1 MNLRQLNGLSPHL
14 VETNGYLDQLY
25 RMLQDSDSNVVTNVI
40 FVLNEL
46 CIATGGL
53 EVRQSTVMGLLNR
66 IGEFSEWGL
75 NAILDLVARY
85 QPASDDEAFAIMNLL
100 DPVLRTAN
108 SGSVLATFKC
118 FMRLTR
124 TMPELQAQIYSRA
137 KPPLLTLVT
146 GAHAESQFTTLKHLE
161 LILHQPAARGIFDDE
176 YRQFF
181 VRYNEPPHV
190 KHLKVDLLPLIA
202 NEQNAKDIAAELGEY
217 VTDVDSELSKRAIRS
232 IGAIAMK
239 IGAVSEDMT
248 ASLMELIDMDS
259 SYVRSEAAIVVGN
272 VIRVNPALSNLVLPF
287 VSKCLK
293 RVEDPNAKAVLVW
306 VLGEFGE
313 NVVQAPYLLES
324 VIDSYAEEQSV
335 AIKLNVL
342 TAAMK
347 LFFKRP
353 PEMQAMLGR
362 LFASAMEEAGHQ
374 DLHDRALL
382 YYRLLTT
389 DISAAKAMFAGGGQF
404 SVTSGNFAET
414 SDLEKRGK
422 LFSEFNSLAVVYGMP
437 SVQFVAEKYQL
448 VIAHFLGCSVDC

>member
-1 MNLRQLNGLSPHL
+1 M
-14 VETNGYLDQLY
+14 
-25 RMLQDSDSNVVTNVI
+25 
-40 FVLNEL
+40 
-46 CIATGGL
+46 
-53 EVRQSTVMGLLNR
+53 
-66 IGEFSEWGL
+66 
-75 NAILDLVARY
+75 
-85 QPASDDEAFAIMNLL
+85 
-100 DPVLRTAN
+100 
-108 SGSVLATFKC
+108 
-118 FMRLTR
+118 
-124 TMPELQAQIYSRA
+124 A

-161 LILHQPAARGIFDDE
+161 LILHQPAAKGIFDDE

-248 ASLMELIDMDS
+248 NSVMELIDMDS
-259 SYVRSEAAIVVGN
+259 SYVRAEASVVVGN
-272 VIRVNPALSNLVLPF
+272 VIRVNPALSNLVLPH

-306 VLGEFGE
+306 ILGEFGE
-313 NVVQAPYLLES
+313 NVVEAPYLLEHI
-324 VIDSYAEEQSV
+324 IDGYAEEQSV
-335 AIKLNVL
+335 PIKLNVL

-362 LFASAMEEAGHQ
+362 LFSTAINETGNQ
-374 DLHDRALL
+374 DLHDRSLL

-389 DISAAKAMFAGGGQF
+389 DISAAKSLFIGGSQF
-404 SVTSGNFAET
+404 PVVSGNFAEMN
-414 SDLEKRGK
+414 DLEKRAK
-422 LFSEFNSLAVVYGMP
+422 LFAEFNTLAVVYGMP
-437 SVQFVAEKYQL
+437 SVQFIAEKYQL
-448 VIAHFLGCSVDC
+448 VRLLCWFSLR